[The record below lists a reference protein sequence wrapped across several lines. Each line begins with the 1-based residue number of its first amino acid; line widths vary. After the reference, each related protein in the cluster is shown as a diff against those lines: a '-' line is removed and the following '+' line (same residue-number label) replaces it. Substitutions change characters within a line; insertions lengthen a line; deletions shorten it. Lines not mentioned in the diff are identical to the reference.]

1 MVHLLNSENRK
12 LLEVPKLHEDFKLRP
27 KKRIEQ
33 PNKDSESADWLL
45 YCNWVKD
52 ISIEAIQHF
61 QRAATI
67 GVEINKLW
75 IVSNASVY
83 IWNYTNHLLTEKKFS
98 MLKVYYHHFYDA
110 FRSVGFET
118 NVILF
123 CDMANALAQGYMQD
137 YIPTLKPKS
146 ESRSETS
153 DHRKSKQGNRPSQN
167 KLKTGKNFHVLN
179 VQFFLV
185 SFLSN
190 L

>member
-1 MVHLLNSENRK
+1 MVHLLNSENLK
-12 LLEVPKLHEDFKLRP
+12 LLEVPKFPEDFKLRP
-27 KKRIEQ
+27 KKRTEQ

-67 GVEINKLW
+67 GVEINKPW

-98 MLKVYYHHFYDA
+98 MLKVYFQPFYDA
-110 FRSVGFET
+110 FRTVGFEI

-123 CDMANALAQGYMQD
+123 CDMANALAQGYVQD
-137 YIPTLKPKS
+137 YIPTSKPKS
-146 ESRSETS
+146 ESRSGIL

-167 KLKTGKNFHVLN
+167 KLKTGKKIFMLN
-179 VQFFLV
+179 VYFFFFG
-185 SFLSN
+185 FL
-190 L
+190 